1 MESDCGSGKG
11 EKVNKVLL
19 RNILLINP
27 PGLSLGY
34 NVGLCYLAA
43 NLKKHGFEVKILDF
57 LNQPG
62 EEEKRLLQAEGYDV
76 IGISIKTLGLAKAA
90 EIMKKVKAINSRALL
105 IAGGVHVSLDEYNFM
120 KECPFIDVGF
130 MNDAEQ
136 SLLEFMQGKSLQSIE
151 GIVYRRGKN
160 ILTNPR
166 RKAGLNLDELP
177 YPDFDSFDIPLG
189 KIGNYPLLT
198 SRGCPYNCIYCTVQ
212 LVNKKWVPRTVNNL
226 IKELKHVR
234 SRTREF
240 QIVDDNFTLRI
251 DRVKEF
257 CRRLIIEKINL
268 RWSCPNG
275 IRADIMDEELV
286 RLMKKSGCYLVNLG
300 IESLDEQVF
309 NHIQK
314 GEKLEAITRAIHMLK
329 KEGIIV
335 IGNFIIGLPGSTFK
349 LDMSSVKKAKKLG
362 LDVALWYPLSVY
374 PKTEVYNEYM
384 RDKNIRF
391 IADWKDGFHYN
402 FNNRPKLSFEK
413 KNYTQKEMI
422 KMFFIANLKS
432 KSYGILLDP
441 KKSLWRRGLDLVVI
455 ILRYDPLLLP
465 YHIWNAFNILLRF
478 RKVY

>member
-1 MESDCGSGKG
+1 MLPIRIMK
-11 EKVNKVLL
+11 
-19 RNILLINP
+19 NILLINP

-34 NVGLCYLAA
+34 NVGLGYLAA
-43 NLKKHGFEVKILDF
+43 NLKKYGFKVKILDF

-62 EEEKRLLQAEGYDV
+62 EEEKRLLQAKEYDIV
-76 IGISIKTLGLAKAA
+76 GISIKTLGLAKAV
-90 EIMKKVKAINSRALL
+90 ELMKKVKAINPKALL

-120 KECPFIDVGF
+120 KENPLFDVGF

-136 SLLEFMQGKSLQSIE
+136 SLLEFMQGRSMQSIE
-151 GIVYRRGKN
+151 GIAYRKGKN
-160 ILTNPR
+160 VLVNPR

-177 YPDFDSFDIPLG
+177 YPDFDSFDVPLG

-212 LVNKKWVPRTVNNL
+212 LVNKKWVPRTVDNL
-226 IKELKHVR
+226 IKELKYVFPR
-234 SRTREF
+234 IKEF

-257 CRRLIIEKINL
+257 CRQLITEKINL

-275 IRADIMDEELV
+275 IRADIIDEELV
-286 RLMKKSGCYLVNLG
+286 RLMKSSGCYLVNLG

-314 GEKLEAITRAIHMLK
+314 GEKLEAITRAIRMLK

-349 LDMSSVKKAKKLG
+349 IDMNSVKKARKLG

-374 PKTEVYNEYM
+374 PKTEVYKEYIQ
-384 RDKNIRF
+384 DKNIRF
-391 IADWKDGFHYN
+391 ITDWKEGFRYN

-413 KNYTQKEMI
+413 KDYTKEEMI
-422 KMFFIANLKS
+422 KMFFLANLKS

-441 KKSLWRRGLDLVVI
+441 KKPLWRRGLDLVKI
-455 ILRYDPLLLP
+455 ILRYDPFLLP
-465 YHIWNAFNILLRF
+465 YHVWGAFNILLRF

>member
-1 MESDCGSGKG
+1 MMK
-11 EKVNKVLL
+11 
-19 RNILLINP
+19 NILLINP

-62 EEEKRLLQAEGYDV
+62 EEDKRLLQAKDYEV
-76 IGISIKTLGLAKAA
+76 VGISIKTLGLAKAV
-90 EIMKKVKAINSRALL
+90 EIMKKVKAINPRAIL
-105 IAGGVHVSLDEYNFM
+105 IAGGVHVSLDEFNFM
-120 KECPFIDVGF
+120 KENPFFDVSF

-136 SLLEFMQGKSLQSIE
+136 SLLEFVQGKSMKMIE
-151 GIVYRRGKN
+151 GVVYRYRKN
-160 ILTNPR
+160 ILINPR
-166 RKAGLNLDELP
+166 RKAALNLDNLP
-177 YPDFDSFDIPLG
+177 YPDFDSFDLPLK

-198 SRGCPYNCIYCTVQ
+198 SRGCPYSCIYCTVQ
-212 LVNKKWVPRTVNNL
+212 LVNKKWVPRTVDNL
-226 IKELKHVR
+226 ITELKTVR
-234 SRTREF
+234 PRITEF
-240 QIVDDNFTLRI
+240 QIVDDNFTLNI
-251 DRVKEF
+251 NRVKEF
-257 CRRLIIEKINL
+257 CRRLIAERINL

-286 RLMKKSGCYLVNLG
+286 TLMKRSGCYLVNLG
-300 IESLDEQVF
+300 IESLDNKVF
-309 NHIQK
+309 NHIKK
-314 GEKLEAITRAIHMLK
+314 GEKIEDITRAICMLK

-335 IGNFIIGLPGSTFK
+335 IGNFIIGLPGSTFRI
-349 LDMSSVKKAKKLG
+349 DINSVKKARKLG

-374 PKTEVYNEYM
+374 PKTAVYKEYIL
-384 RDKNIRF
+384 DKNIRF
-391 IADWKDGFHYN
+391 ITDWKEGFRYN
-402 FNNRPKLSFEK
+402 FTNQLKLSFEK
-413 KNYTQKEMI
+413 GDYTKEEMI

-455 ILRYDPLLLP
+455 ILRYDPFLLP

>member
-1 MESDCGSGKG
+1 MK
-11 EKVNKVLL
+11 
-19 RNILLINP
+19 NILLINP

-34 NVGLCYLAA
+34 NMGLCYLAA
-43 NLKKHGFEVKILDF
+43 NLKKHGHEVKILDF
-57 LNQPG
+57 LNRPG
-62 EEEKRLLQAEGYDV
+62 EEDKRLLQTKDYEV
-76 IGISIKTLGLAKAA
+76 VGISIKTLGLAKAV
-90 EIMKKVKAINSRALL
+90 EIMKKVKAINPRAIL

-120 KECPFIDVGF
+120 RENPLFDVSF

-136 SLLEFMQGKSLQSIE
+136 SLLEFMQGKSMKHIE
-151 GIVYRRGKN
+151 GVVYRYGKN
-160 ILTNPR
+160 IRINPR
-166 RKAGLNLDELP
+166 RKATPNLDELP

-212 LVNKKWVPRTVNNL
+212 LVNKKWVPRTVDNL
-226 IKELKHVR
+226 LKELKHVR
-234 SRTREF
+234 PRIKEF
-240 QIVDDNFTLRI
+240 QIVDDNFTLKI

-257 CRRLIIEKINL
+257 CRRLIAEKINL

-275 IRADIMDEELV
+275 IRADILDEELV

-314 GEKLEAITRAIHMLK
+314 GEKLEAIIRAIRMLK
-329 KEGIIV
+329 KKGIIV

-349 LDMSSVKKAKKLG
+349 IDINSVKKARKLG

-374 PKTEVYNEYM
+374 PKTEVYKEYLQ
-384 RDKNIRF
+384 DKNIRF
-391 IADWKDGFHYN
+391 ITDWKEGFQYN
-402 FNNRPKLSFEK
+402 FTNQLKLSFEK
-413 KNYTQKEMI
+413 GNYTKEEMI

-441 KKSLWRRGLDLVVI
+441 KKPLWRRGLDLVKI
-455 ILRYDPLLLP
+455 ILRYDPFLLL
-465 YHIWNAFNILLRF
+465 YHVWSAFNILLRF